1 MGMCRLFAIE
11 RQGLIGIH
19 HALALVHSAGSHF
32 IDPDRMQNAH
42 QPTVHARA
50 RFKLPAAF
58 ERPHA
63 GGLHEV
69 LGDMPLSGQQQ
80 AVTPQ
85 TRQVLSQF
93 CPNVLIA
100 GDSDLPPIGLSGFR

>member
-1 MGMCRLFAIE
+1 
-11 RQGLIGIH
+11 LIGIH
-19 HALALVHSAGSHF
+19 HALALLHSAAAYL

-42 QPTVHARA
+42 QPTVHARP
-50 RFKLPAAF
+50 RLKLPGTF

-63 GGLHEV
+63 SGLHQV
-69 LGDMPLSGQQQ
+69 FGDMPLAGQQQ
-80 AVTPQ
+80 AIAPQ
-85 TRQVLSQF
+85 ARQMLAQF